1 MLCVLYL
8 QQHWIFTRISI
19 PILQMRK
26 LRPKLINNLSKF
38 SWLIRGTARS
48 LAPQSVI
55 LYYSTLCQIWG
66 QFNWLVMTSWKLKI
80 SPGKLSNFNHQR
92 ITTSFNSSSQ
102 IIHHLQKEIK
112 TKSHNNHKQ
121 KNKQTSKIFLDV
133 HTEKHVIPKG
143 IENEMSFS
151 WDSNT
156 MEFDGSI
163 LLLLIK
169 MALLS
174 AVLHKSFLVWTFS
187 STQILANVK

>member
-8 QQHWIFTRISI
+8 QQHLIFTRISI

-26 LRPKLINNLSKF
+26 LRPKLLNNLSKF

-48 LAPQSVI
+48 LASQSVI

-66 QFNWLVMTSWKLKI
+66 QFNWPGMTSWKLKI
-80 SPGKLSNFNHQR
+80 SPGKLSNFNHQQ
-92 ITTSFNSSSQ
+92 IITSFNSSSQ

-112 TKSHNNHKQ
+112 TKNHNNHKQ
-121 KNKQTSKIFLDV
+121 TNKTFLDV

-143 IENEMSFS
+143 IENEKSFS

-156 MEFDGSI
+156 VEFDVST

-174 AVLHKSFLVWTFS
+174 AVLHKSFLVWIFS